1 MRVAQSLRAY
11 TRLMRPA
18 LALLAVATLCA
29 ACGSNTTTTATTP
42 STPTGTVTE
51 TLNGIMAPKGQAVR
65 TFLARQAG
73 TVTVLL
79 SNAQPSVTLGLG
91 VGVRGSTGADC
102 RFTQTLNTAPG
113 TTPQLS
119 VSVDPGSYCAGTYDI
134 GTVGQPG
141 VTVTVTVTHP

>member
-1 MRVAQSLRAY
+1 M
-11 TRLMRPA
+11 
-18 LALLAVATLCA
+18 
-29 ACGSNTTTTATTP
+29 
-42 STPTGTVTE
+42 
-51 TLNGIMAPKGQAVR
+51 LNGIMAPKGQAVR

-119 VSVDPGSYCAGTYDI
+119 VSVDPGVYCAGTYDV

>member
-1 MRVAQSLRAY
+1 MRVAQFLRAY
-11 TRLMRPA
+11 TRLMWPA
-18 LALLAVATLCA
+18 LALLTVATLCA
-29 ACGSNTTTTATTP
+29 ACGSDTTTTTAP
-42 STPTGTVTE
+42 SITVGTVTE

-119 VSVDPGSYCAGTYDI
+119 VSVDPGAYCAGTYDI

-141 VTVTVTVTHP
+141 VTVSVTVTHP

>member
-1 MRVAQSLRAY
+1 MRVAQALRAH
-11 TRLMRPA
+11 TRLTWPA
-18 LALLAVATLCA
+18 LALLAVAALCA
-29 ACGSNTTTTATTP
+29 GCGDDNSTTTAP
-42 STPTGTVTE
+42 STPAGTVTE
-51 TLNGIMAPKGQAVR
+51 TLNGTMAPKGQAVR

-79 SNAQPSVTLGLG
+79 SDAQPSMTLGLG

-102 RFTQTLNTAPG
+102 RFTQTVNTAPG

-119 VSVDPGSYCAGTYDI
+119 VSVDPGAYCAGTYDL
-134 GTVGQPG
+134 GTVGQSG